1 MLWDPL
7 SVTFQ
12 DPPPKAPSR
21 LDSDHELRVKGQGE
35 AETMIPEQSHYLS
48 LLLCSDPLKDEKCL
62 ILGSSRANT
71 VLAPRSVL
79 LHL

>member
-7 SVTFQ
+7 SVTLQ

-48 LLLCSDPLKDEKCL
+48 LLL
-62 ILGSSRANT
+62 
-71 VLAPRSVL
+71 
-79 LHL
+79 